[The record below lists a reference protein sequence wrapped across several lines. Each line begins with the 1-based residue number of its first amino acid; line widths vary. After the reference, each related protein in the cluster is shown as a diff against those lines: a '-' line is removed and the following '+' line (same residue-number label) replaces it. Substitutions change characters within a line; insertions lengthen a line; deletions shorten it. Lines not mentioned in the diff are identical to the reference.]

1 MPVPYAFRHEGNIAS
16 RKLLLLS
23 SVAMETQYPLSNLSK
38 RNNTMDIVYLNRK
51 IFSPLYGPLVLTGSW
66 HHKHALAVCE
76 SEYEIA

>member
-1 MPVPYAFRHEGNIAS
+1 
-16 RKLLLLS
+16 
-23 SVAMETQYPLSNLSK
+23 METQYPLSNLSK